1 VTTFLRAPGRALSA
15 LLLLSLAGAQAC
27 TDLTES
33 PKSSLTPE
41 NFYRNE
47 AEVLGGLAAVYAD
60 LGGSDNHGTLWAYYN
75 LSEIST
81 DELIVPTRGPDWN
94 DNGRWLEIHRQTW
107 SAGSASGLDDI
118 QNAWVVPFRGVAR
131 ANIVLDALTRVD
143 IPKENVVT
151 AELRGL
157 RALYYYMLMDMF
169 GGVPIA
175 TDIEIKARPRVTRD
189 SLFKFIES
197 ELKDIRTVLPVT
209 RPPAENGRLT
219 KGACDAILANM
230 YVNAQVFTG
239 TVSATGL
246 TPGTARWQDAS
257 NWADSVIN
265 GPYTLAT
272 NWRSIFTADNDNST
286 ENILVVKNQH
296 ANTVGLNFVMRA
308 LHYSQI
314 TPTPWNGFATLAE
327 TYRAF
332 DAADQRRQIFLIG
345 QQYNLD
351 RLAKGDTV
359 PVNDRQNNPL
369 IFTDTIGDATNAK
382 ENEGPRIIKWPLDPE
397 HLNENNANDFAYFRL
412 GEMYLIKAEAQFRL
426 GFPATALTLLNTLRA
441 RVFNPAKPLA
451 VVNDSTLLAERL
463 FELAGEAKRRQDLI
477 RFDKYTQRVDL
488 QVRKGKV
495 LSDPYRILMP
505 IPTTQLAANP
515 CLYQNPGYG
524 APATPAACP

>member
-1 VTTFLRAPGRALSA
+1 MTTSLRAPGRALGA
-15 LLLLSLAGAQAC
+15 LLLLCLAGVLAC

-33 PKSSLTPE
+33 PKSALTPE

-81 DELIVPTRGPDWN
+81 DEMIVPTRGPDWF

-107 SAGSASGLDDI
+107 AAGSSSGLDDI

-131 ANIVLDALTRVD
+131 ANVVLDALNRVD
-143 IPKENVVT
+143 IPNEAGVV

-157 RALYYYMLMDMF
+157 RALYYYMLLDMF
-169 GGVPIA
+169 GGVPIS
-175 TDIEIKARPRVTRD
+175 TDIEIKPRPRVTRD

-197 ELKDIRTVLPVT
+197 ELKAVRQVLPAT
-209 RPPAENGRLT
+209 RPAAESGRLT
-219 KGACDAILANM
+219 KGACAAILANM

-239 TVSATGL
+239 TVTAAGL
-246 TPGTARWQDAS
+246 TPGTARWQEAS
-257 NWADSVIN
+257 NWADSVMN

-286 ENILVVKNQH
+286 ENILVVKNQN
-296 ANTVGLNFVMRA
+296 ADVVGLNFPQRA
-308 LHYSQI
+308 LHYNQF
-314 TPTPWNGFATLAE
+314 TPSPWNGFASLAE

-332 DAADQRRQIFLIG
+332 DAADARRQVFLVG
-345 QQYNLD
+345 QQYNFD
-351 RLAKGDTV
+351 KLARGDST
-359 PVNDRQNNPL
+359 PAKDRQGQPL
-369 IFTDTIGDATNAK
+369 IFTDTIGDATDAK
-382 ENEGPRIIKWPLDPE
+382 ENEGPRILKWPPDPN
-397 HLNENNANDFAYFRL
+397 HLNENNGNDFAYFRL
-412 GEMYLIKAEAQFRL
+412 GEMYLIKAEAQLRL

-441 RVFNPAKPLA
+441 RVFNPPKLLA
-451 VVNDSTLLAERL
+451 VANDSTLLAERL
-463 FELAGEAKRRQDLI
+463 FELTGEAKRRQDLI
-477 RFDKYTQRVDL
+477 RFNKYTQRVDL

-515 CLYQNPGYG
+515 CLNQNPGYG

>member
-1 VTTFLRAPGRALSA
+1 VTTSLRAWGPRLGA

-81 DELIVPTRGPDWN
+81 DELIVPIRGIDWN

-107 SAGSASGLDDI
+107 GAGSASGLDDI
-118 QNAWVVPFRGVAR
+118 QNAWVVPFRGVSR

-157 RALYYYMLMDMF
+157 RAFYYYMLMDMF

-175 TDIEIKARPRVTRD
+175 SDIEIKPRPRVTRD
-189 SLFKFIES
+189 SLFRFIES
-197 ELKDIRTVLPVT
+197 ELKGIRLVLPVT
-209 RPPAENGRLT
+209 RPANEAGRLT
-219 KGACDAILANM
+219 RGACDAILANM

-239 TVSATGL
+239 TVTAAGL
-246 TPGTARWQDAS
+246 TPGTARWQEAS
-257 NWADSVIN
+257 NWADSVLN
-265 GPYTLAT
+265 GPYSLVA
-272 NWRSIFTADNDNST
+272 NWRSIFTADNDNSP
-286 ENILVVKNQH
+286 ENVLVIKNQH

-308 LHYSQI
+308 LHYNQI
-314 TPTPWNGFATLAE
+314 TPTPWNGFASLAE

-332 DAADQRRQIFLIG
+332 DAADARRQIFLVG

-351 RLAKGDTV
+351 KLAKGDTV
-359 PVNDRQNNPL
+359 PVTDRQNNPL
-369 IFTDTIGDATNAK
+369 IFTDTIRDATDAK
-382 ENEGPRIIKWPLDPE
+382 ENEGPRIVKWPLDPD
-397 HLNENNANDFAYFRL
+397 HLNENNANDFAYFRV
-412 GEMYLIKAEAQFRL
+412 GEMYLIKAEAQLRL
-426 GFPATALTLLNTLRA
+426 GSAATALTLLNTLRA
-441 RVFNPAKPLA
+441 RVFNPPKPLA

-477 RFDKYTQRVDL
+477 RFGRYTTRVDQ
-488 QVRKGKV
+488 QVAKGKV

-505 IPTTQLAANP
+505 IPSTQMAANR

-524 APATPAACP
+524 GQQTAPPCP